1 MGKVVVIT
9 GSGKGIGKATA
20 LAFAKEGYSVVT
32 NDKYAKP
39 AEDVAKEII
48 DKGGTAYSI
57 RADIS
62 DPTEVDQLITGAN
75 EKFGRIDV

>member
-32 NDKYAKP
+32 NDKNAKP
-39 AEDVAKEII
+39 AEDVANEISE
-48 DKGGTAYSI
+48 A
-57 RADIS
+57 
-62 DPTEVDQLITGAN
+62 
-75 EKFGRIDV
+75 